1 MHVPVQS
8 YADHCYDT
16 AGSCGL
22 TEGTIYDVYVV
33 AQDFVT
39 PTPNLQTVPT
49 ERTLDTSDSATFTC
63 TAGIFTSNLKPDIV
77 PVSGSPGLPTSQLY
91 GNWTAT
97 RWVHTPSVTV
107 WPSEQSPAYCVGAS
121 GNASA

>member
-1 MHVPVQS
+1 MQS
-8 YADHCYDT
+8 YVDRCYDT
-16 AGSCGL
+16 AGSCGI
-22 TEGTIYDVYVV
+22 TEGTLYDVYVV

-49 ERTLDTSDSATFTC
+49 ERTLDTSDSTTAFTC

-77 PVSGSPGLPTSQLY
+77 PVSSSPGLPTSQLY

-97 RWVHTPSVTV
+97 RYTLPLSLCGNQNTCQQAWVQVVMLQHDNEP
-107 WPSEQSPAYCVGAS
+107 C
-121 GNASA
+121 